1 MVRFWRLGPESPAM
15 RDRASAAEPMLG
27 QVRRGGG
34 LARIADEPGPS
45 RPTSL
50 HAAMGRGARSHCPAC
65 GSGRLFLQ
73 FLRPVTLC
81 RVCGE
86 DWSHQQADDFPA
98 YIVILIVGHLL
109 APAIIA
115 VQRAF
120 DPPAWVHMVLW
131 VSIAAGLMIG
141 LLQPAKGAIIA
152 VQWWFGMHGF
162 KDQRD
167 DRSDD

>member
-1 MVRFWRLGPESPAM
+1 MMRFWQLAPKPQAM
-15 RDRASAAEPMLG
+15 LDRTGAGTSLLG
-27 QVRRGGG
+27 QMMSSDG
-34 LARIADEPGPS
+34 LARDRNEPGPC
-45 RPTSL
+45 RPGSL
-50 HAAMGRGARSHCPAC
+50 LAAMDRGARNRCPAC
-65 GSGRLFLQ
+65 ASERLFPQ
-73 FLRPVTLC
+73 FLRPVTIC
-81 RVCGE
+81 RACGE

-109 APAIIA
+109 APAIIP